1 MRHDDVVVHLLYN
14 DTQEE
19 PTKKLITSFL
29 VSAQEKVGVEY
40 KRLLGSDIVYF

>member
-1 MRHDDVVVHLLYN
+1 MC
-14 DTQEE
+14 TIQERRQ
-19 PTKKLITSFL
+19 PKLITSFL